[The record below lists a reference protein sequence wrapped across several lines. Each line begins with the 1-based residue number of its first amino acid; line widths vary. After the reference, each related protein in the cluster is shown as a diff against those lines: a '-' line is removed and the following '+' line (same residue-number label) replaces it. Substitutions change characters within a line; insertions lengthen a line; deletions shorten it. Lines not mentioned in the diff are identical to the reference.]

1 MKRWLGI
8 PARPQMTAE
17 QYEAF
22 LESRAS
28 MRNRML
34 RMAVISVFGFYL
46 SCFLFDLWVLG
57 DVTVISAV
65 LRFGL
70 ITPVTGGLL
79 YYLSGEHPVAHKEVA
94 AILVALLAQICW
106 SVIVVS
112 SHNPA
117 VLGYYYAACTFQMAI
132 TIAAAS
138 PFRPSLHASIFGFCL
153 TYSVIWFLEGAT
165 PLYALQ
171 HLSVYLPT
179 MAMTLLVCYQLE
191 AEAIASFLQQQENE
205 LLKRE
210 LSRQNK
216 DLARLSVTD
225 PLTRLANRRGTEME
239 LLRLT
244 TEAKTE
250 AERVVLLVAD
260 VDNFKAY
267 NDAYGHGA
275 GDDCLKRV
283 ARAMRRALPIEAHFA
298 RHGGEEFVAILSGT
312 DAEIAASVAES
323 LRRAVRHLGIG
334 HDHTGDRNRHVTVSI
349 GAACG
354 AVRSVA
360 DYERLL
366 EAADRA
372 LYAAK
377 GDGRNSWRVFEGD
390 EVERV
395 VA

>member
-1 MKRWLGI
+1 MKRWLGL
-8 PARPQMTAE
+8 PAKPRMSAE
-17 QYEAF
+17 QYAAF
-22 LESRAS
+22 LESRAPL
-28 MRNRML
+28 RNRML
-34 RMAVISVFGFYL
+34 QAAVVSVLVFYL
-46 SCFLFDLWVLG
+46 CCFLFDLWVLR
-57 DVTVISAV
+57 DVTALSAG

-70 ITPVTGGLL
+70 VVPVAGWLL
-79 YYLSGEHPVAHKEVA
+79 TYIRGQHPVAHKEAA
-94 AILVALLAQICW
+94 AIIVALLAQVCW
-106 SVIVVS
+106 SIIVVS

-117 VLGYYYAACTFQMAI
+117 VLGYFYAACTFQMAI

-138 PFRPSLHASIFGFCL
+138 PFRPSLNASIFGFCL

-165 PLYALQ
+165 STYVAQ

-179 MAMTLLVCYQLE
+179 VAMTLLVCYQLE
-191 AEAIASFLQQQENE
+191 AEAMANYLQLQENE
-205 LLKRE
+205 VLKRE

-225 PLTRLANRRGTEME
+225 PLTRLSNRRGTEME
-239 LLRLT
+239 LLRLI
-244 TEAKTE
+244 TEAQNE
-250 AERVVLLVAD
+250 AERVVLLVVD
-260 VDNFKAY
+260 VDRFKAY

-298 RHGGEEFVAILSGT
+298 RHGGEEFVAILTGT
-312 DAEIAASVAES
+312 DAETAANLAEN
-323 LRRAVRHLGIG
+323 LRRAVRQLGID

-354 AVRSVA
+354 AIRSSA

-390 EVERV
+390 EVARV

>member
-1 MKRWLGI
+1 MR
-8 PARPQMTAE
+8 AE
-17 QYEAF
+17 QYADF
-22 LESRAS
+22 LESRAP

-34 RMAVISVFGFYL
+34 QAAVISVLGFYL
-46 SCFLFDLWVLG
+46 SCFLIDLWVLG
-57 DVTVISAV
+57 DVTVLSAI

-70 ITPVTGGLL
+70 IVPVTLGLL
-79 YYLSGEHPVAHKEVA
+79 TYLRGQHPVAHKETA
-94 AILVALLAQICW
+94 AIAVALLANACW
-106 SVIVVS
+106 CVIVMS

-138 PFRPSLHASIFGFCL
+138 PFRPSLNASIFGFCL

-165 PLYALQ
+165 PAYVAQ

-179 MAMTLLVCYQLE
+179 VAMTLLVCYQIE
-191 AEAIASFLQQQENE
+191 AEAMTSYLQQQENE
-205 LLKRE
+205 VLKRE

-225 PLTRLANRRGTEME
+225 PLTRLSNRRGTEME
-239 LLRLT
+239 LVRLT
-244 TEAKTE
+244 TEAKKD

-298 RHGGEEFVAILSGT
+298 RHGGEEFVAILSGN
-312 DAEIAASVAES
+312 DADDAASVAES
-323 LRRAVRHLGIG
+323 LRRAVRQLGIG

-354 AVRSVA
+354 AVRSTA

-390 EVERV
+390 EAERV

>member
-1 MKRWLGI
+1 MKRWLGL
-8 PARPQMTAE
+8 PAKPRMTAE
-17 QYEAF
+17 QYTDF
-22 LESRAS
+22 LQSRAAL
-28 MRNRML
+28 RNRML
-34 RMAVISVFGFYL
+34 QAAVISVLGFYL
-46 SCFLFDLWVLG
+46 CCFFFDLFVLT
-57 DVTVISAV
+57 DVTVLSAV
-65 LRFGL
+65 LRFGVMV
-70 ITPVTGGLL
+70 PMSGGLL
-79 YYLSGEHPVAHKEVA
+79 FYLNGEHPVEHKEGA
-94 AILVALLAQICW
+94 AILVALLAQVSW
-106 SVIVVS
+106 SIIVTA

-138 PFRPSLHASIFGFCL
+138 PFRPSLHASVFGFCL

-165 PLYALQ
+165 PLYAVQ

-179 MAMTLLVCYQLE
+179 VAMTLLVSYQLE
-191 AEAIASFLQQQENE
+191 AEAMANYLQQQENE
-205 LLKRE
+205 VLKRE

-225 PLTRLANRRGTEME
+225 PLTRLSNRRGTEME

-244 TEAKTE
+244 TEAQNE

-275 GDDCLKRV
+275 GDECLKRV

-298 RHGGEEFVAILSGT
+298 RHGGEEFVAILSAS
-312 DAEIAASVAES
+312 DAEMAASVAES
-323 LRRAVRHLGIG
+323 LRRAVRQLGIG

-354 AVRSVA
+354 AVRSAA

-390 EVERV
+390 EVARV

>member
-1 MKRWLGI
+1 MKRWLGL
-8 PARPQMTAE
+8 PARPRMTADE
-17 QYEAF
+17 YTAF
-22 LESRAS
+22 LESRAAS
-28 MRNRML
+28 RNRML
-34 RMAVISVFGFYL
+34 QAAVISVLGFYL
-46 SCFLFDLWVLG
+46 CCFLFDLWVLR
-57 DVTVISAV
+57 DVTALSAI
-65 LRFGL
+65 LRFGVMVPISGAL
-70 ITPVTGGLL
+70 LFYLGGD
-79 YYLSGEHPVAHKEVA
+79 HPVAHKEAA
-94 AILVALLAQICW
+94 AIVVALMAQVCW
-106 SVIVVS
+106 SIIVMS
-112 SHNPA
+112 TDNPS

-138 PFRPSLHASIFGFCL
+138 PFRPSLKASIFGFCL
-153 TYSVIWFLEGAT
+153 TYSVIWFLEGANPT
-165 PLYALQ
+165 YAAQ

-179 MAMTLLVCYQLE
+179 VAMTLLVCYQLE
-191 AEAIASFLQQQENE
+191 AEAMASYQQQQENE
-205 LLKRE
+205 VLKRE

-225 PLTRLANRRGTEME
+225 PLTRLSNRRGTEME

-244 TEAKTE
+244 TEAQSD

-298 RHGGEEFVAILSGT
+298 RHGGEEFLAILSAS
-312 DAEIAASVAES
+312 DAETAASVAES
-323 LRRAVRHLGIG
+323 LRRAVRQLGIG
-334 HDHTGDRNRHVTVSI
+334 HEHTKDRNRHVTVSI

-354 AVRSVA
+354 AVRSSA

-390 EVERV
+390 EAARV

>member
-17 QYEAF
+17 QYHEF
-22 LESRAS
+22 LESRSS

-34 RMAVISVFGFYL
+34 RMAVISVFIFYL
-46 SCFLFDLWVLG
+46 CCFLFDLWVLG

-65 LRFGL
+65 LRFGVVA
-70 ITPVTGGLL
+70 PVTGGLL
-79 YYLSGEHPVAHKEVA
+79 FYLAGEHPIAHKEVA
-94 AILVALLAQICW
+94 AILVALFAQVCW
-106 SVIVVS
+106 SIIVVS

-138 PFRPSLHASIFGFCL
+138 PFRPSLHASIFTFCL
-153 TYSVIWFLEGAT
+153 TYWVIWLLEGAT

-191 AEAIASFLQQQENE
+191 AEAVASYLQQQENE

-225 PLTRLANRRGTEME
+225 PLTRLSNRRGTEME
-239 LLRLT
+239 LMRLT
-244 TEAKTE
+244 TEAKSE

-275 GDDCLKRV
+275 GDECLKRV

-298 RHGGEEFVAILSGT
+298 RHGGEEFLAILSGT
-312 DAEIAASVAES
+312 EAEIAASVAES
-323 LRRAVRHLGIG
+323 LRRAVRQLGIG

-354 AVRSVA
+354 AVRSSA

-390 EVERV
+390 EAERV

>member
-1 MKRWLGI
+1 MKRWLGL
-8 PARPQMTAE
+8 PAKPRMSAE
-17 QYEAF
+17 EYAAF
-22 LESRAS
+22 LESRAA

-34 RMAVISVFGFYL
+34 QAAVVSVLGFYL
-46 SCFLFDLWVLG
+46 CCFLFDLWVLR
-57 DVTVISAV
+57 DVTLISAV

-70 ITPVTGGLL
+70 VVPVTVWLL
-79 YYLSGEHPVAHKEVA
+79 TYIRGQHPVAHKEAA
-94 AILVALLAQICW
+94 AILVAMLAHVCW
-106 SVIVVS
+106 CVIVVS

-138 PFRPSLHASIFGFCL
+138 PFRPSLNASIFGFCL
-153 TYSVIWFLEGAT
+153 TYSVIWFLEGT
-165 PLYALQ
+165 SPTYAAQ

-191 AEAIASFLQQQENE
+191 AEAMASYQQQQENE
-205 LLKRE
+205 VLKRE

-225 PLTRLANRRGTEME
+225 PLTRLSNRRGTEME

-244 TEAKTE
+244 TEAKDE

-298 RHGGEEFVAILSGT
+298 RHGGEEFLAILTGS
-312 DAEIAASVAES
+312 DADDAASVAES
-323 LRRAVRHLGIG
+323 LRRAVRQLGIG

-354 AVRSVA
+354 AVRSSA

-390 EVERV
+390 EAARV